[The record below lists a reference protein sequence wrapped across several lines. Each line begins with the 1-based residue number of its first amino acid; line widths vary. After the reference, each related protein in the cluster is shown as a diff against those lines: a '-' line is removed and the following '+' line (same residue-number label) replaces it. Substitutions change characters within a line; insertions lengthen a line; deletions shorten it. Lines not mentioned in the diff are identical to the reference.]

1 MSHLDYIRTVEDA
14 FKKLGINPNDAK
26 APIQG
31 AWIFKRGSATIRV
44 MLNST
49 PTSEGEQKTLTMMAH
64 ISEMPRRNQ
73 RQFYRRLL
81 EMNSSF
87 ITERFEIFDNEIYLT
102 ASRYL
107 EGLDSDEVVDMMKEV
122 SETADF
128 VDDRLK
134 KEFAGAFGPP
144 QLKTKK

>member
-1 MSHLDYIRTVEDA
+1 MSHLDYIKTVEDA

-31 AWIFKRGSATIRV
+31 AWILKRGSATIRIT
-44 MLNST
+44 LNST
-49 PTSEGEQKTLTMMAH
+49 PSSEGEQKTLVMMVH
-64 ISEMPRRNQ
+64 ISEIPRRNQ

-87 ITERFEIFDNEIYLT
+87 VTERFEIFDNEIYLT

-107 EGLDSDEVVDMMKEV
+107 EGLDSDEVVDMMKEI

-128 VDDRLK
+128 VDNKIK
-134 KEFAGAFGPP
+134 KEFSNAFGPP
-144 QLKTKK
+144 PPKN

>member
-1 MSHLDYIRTVEDA
+1 MSHLDYIRTIEEA
-14 FKKLGINPNDAK
+14 FKKLGLDPKDAK
-26 APIQG
+26 SPIQG

-49 PTSEGEQKTLTMMAH
+49 PTSDGDQKTLAMMAH
-64 ISEMPRRNQ
+64 VMPIPKRRKGEL
-73 RQFYRRLL
+73 FRRLL

-87 ITERFEIFDNEIYLT
+87 INERFEIFDNEIYVT

-107 EGLDSDEVVDMMKEV
+107 EGLSSQEVVDIMKEI

-128 VDDRLK
+128 VDDKLK
-134 KEFAGAFGPP
+134 KEFEDAF
-144 QLKTKK
+144 

>member
-1 MSHLDYIRTVEDA
+1 MSHLDHIRTIEEA
-14 FKKLGINPNDAK
+14 FKKLGLNPKDAK
-26 APIQG
+26 SPIQG

-49 PTSEGEQKTLTMMAH
+49 PTSSGDQKTLAMMAR
-64 ISEMPRRNQ
+64 IMPIPNRKKGD
-73 RQFYRRLL
+73 FFRRLL

-87 ITERFEIFDNEIYLT
+87 INERFEIFDNEIYIS

-107 EGLDSDEVVDMMKEV
+107 EGLGSEEVVDIMKEI

-128 VDDRLK
+128 VDDKLK
-134 KEFAGAFGPP
+134 KEFSDAF
-144 QLKTKK
+144 

>member
-14 FKKLGINPNDAK
+14 FKKLGIDPNDAK

-49 PTSEGEQKTLTMMAH
+49 PSSDGEQKTLTMMAY
-64 ISEMPRRNQ
+64 ISEIPRRKQ
-73 RQFYRRLL
+73 RQFFRRLL

-87 ITERFEIFDNEIYLT
+87 ISERFEIFDNEIYIT

-107 EGLDSDEVVDMMKEV
+107 EGLDSDEVVDMMKEI

-128 VDDRLK
+128 VDDRIK
-134 KEFAGAFGPP
+134 KEFADAFGPP
-144 QLKTKK
+144 QPTKKK

>member
-14 FKKLGINPNDAK
+14 FKKLGIDPNDAK

-49 PTSEGEQKTLTMMAH
+49 PSSDGEQKTLTMMAY
-64 ISEMPRRNQ
+64 ISEIPRRKQ
-73 RQFYRRLL
+73 RQFFRRLL

-87 ITERFEIFDNEIYLT
+87 ISERFEIFDNEIYIT

-107 EGLDSDEVVDMMKEV
+107 EGLDSDEVVDMMKEI

-128 VDDRLK
+128 VDDRIK
-134 KEFAGAFGPP
+134 KEFVDAFGPP
-144 QLKTKK
+144 QPTKKK